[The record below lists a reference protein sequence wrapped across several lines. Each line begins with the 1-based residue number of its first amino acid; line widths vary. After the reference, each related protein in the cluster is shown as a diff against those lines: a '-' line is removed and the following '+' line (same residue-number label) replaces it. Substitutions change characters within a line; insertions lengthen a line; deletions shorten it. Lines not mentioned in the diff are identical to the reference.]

1 MRWLRANAT
10 TYGVDPSR
18 IAIGGAS
25 AGAITALLVGRH
37 AEDPGTSG
45 NPGPSSAVRGVVSV
59 SGGTPTND
67 FIDRGDPATIMF
79 HGTAD
84 RTVFYSWAVQNAA
97 AMLAA
102 GVPVVLEPI
111 EGAGHGLAAQYGAL
125 IDEQSDWFLYDVLDL
140 AHAPGQPAAA
150 ARAAE
155 AQARQ
160 LRARY
165 GRLVR

>member
-1 MRWLRANAT
+1 M
-10 TYGVDPSR
+10 
-18 IAIGGAS
+18 
-25 AGAITALLVGRH
+25 
-37 AEDPGTSG
+37 
-45 NPGPSSAVRGVVSV
+45 
-59 SGGTPTND
+59 
-67 FIDRGDPATIMF
+67 
-79 HGTAD
+79 
-84 RTVFYSWAVQNAA
+84 
-97 AMLAA
+97 
-102 GVPVVLEPI
+102 PVVLEPI